1 MKRFSHPDTI
11 WRMQPAPQVHVV
23 PHTHWDREWYLPFAV
38 YRRRLVALLDTL
50 LLALPREPGL
60 RFHLDGQMAVVD
72 DYLEAR
78 PDRLAAIR
86 EAAARGRL
94 SLGPWYTLPDEHLV
108 SGESLLRNLELG
120 LERAREI
127 GEPMTVGYLPDQ
139 FGHTAQMPQLLRLRG
154 IETAVVWRGVPA
166 AAVGGVFDWEALDG
180 SSVRT
185 IHLQR
190 GYGHGRAL
198 PLASGELRDRLTE
211 ETWAPAGPWLVMG
224 GDDHRPV
231 PLGLDAALGSGQS
244 ERPAAISSLVDFIA
258 AAPAAEGILRG
269 ELHSAATS
277 FVLKGTLSAR
287 FPLKLEH
294 AALERL
300 VERHLEPIWTLTGRP
315 WPERELRYI
324 WRQLILNS
332 AHDSICGC
340 SIDSV
345 HRQASERID
354 RAVRTAGTLLRRLGV
369 EETGETFFNPSGYER
384 LGIPPLATGTPERVE
399 VVEVAVPEGLLFED
413 QPDRGDL
420 YTFDPAG
427 PAARRPVVGISAEK
441 LSGEPLTRLQV
452 DLVNE
457 APDHRLRLLI
467 PADTRAGTW
476 AGVAFGAVERPFRAP
491 GSEPGWE
498 YDLRTDPARQWL
510 LAGGVGVIVPGP
522 FEYELIEGYIA
533 LTLLRCAGWLSRS
546 DLGNRPGNAGP
557 EVATPDGQLLGRHHF
572 ELALLP
578 GAADHLEVA
587 RWADA
592 FCHPLALAPAGL
604 AAPPRLR
611 GRRSEFV
618 SSLRRVGGRA
628 QLRTYDLADFR
639 IEERWL
645 D

>member
-1 MKRFSHPDTI
+1 MKRVGHADTI
-11 WRMQPAPQVHVV
+11 LRMPLQPQVHVV

-38 YRRRLVALLDTL
+38 YRRRLVALLDSL

-86 EAAARGRL
+86 EAAARGRV

-120 LERAREI
+120 LQRAREI
-127 GEPMTVGYLPDQ
+127 GEPMPVGYLPDQ

-154 IETAVVWRGVPA
+154 IETAVIWRGVPA
-166 AAVGGVFDWEALDG
+166 GKVGGVFDWEALDG

-190 GYGHGRAL
+190 SYAHGRRL
-198 PLASGELRDRLTE
+198 PLAAGELRGRLAE
-211 ETWAPAGPWLVMG
+211 ETWAPAGPWLVMA
-224 GDDHRPV
+224 GDDHQPV
-231 PLGLDAALGSGQS
+231 PSGLDAALGAAEL
-244 ERPAAISSLVDFIA
+244 ERPAAISSLADFVPV
-258 AAPAAEGILRG
+258 APAAE
-269 ELHSAATS
+269 
-277 FVLKGTLSAR
+277 GTLSAR

-300 VERHLEPIWTLTGRP
+300 VERHLEPIWTLAGRP
-315 WPERELRYI
+315 WPERELRYV

-340 SIDSV
+340 SLDSV
-345 HRQASERID
+345 HRQASERIE
-354 RAVRTAGTLLRRLGV
+354 RAVRTAGALLRRLGV
-369 EETGETFFNPSGYER
+369 EETGETLFNPSAFER
-384 LGIPPLATGTPERVE
+384 LGIPPLATGTPQRVE
-399 VVEVAVPEGLLFED
+399 VDAVAVPEGLLFED

-420 YTFDPAG
+420 YTFEPAG
-427 PAARRPVVGISAEK
+427 QMVRRPATGITAER

-467 PADTRAGTW
+467 PADTSGGAW
-476 AGVAFGAVERPFRAP
+476 AGVAFGAVQRSFRAP

-498 YDLRTDPARQWL
+498 YDLRTDPARQWV

-522 FEYELIEGYIA
+522 FEYELLEGYIA
-533 LTLLRCAGWLSRS
+533 LTLLRCVGWLSRG

-557 EVATPDGQLLGRHHF
+557 EVATPEGQMLGRHHF
-572 ELALLP
+572 ELALLED
-578 GAADHLEVA
+578 AADHVEVA
-587 RWADA
+587 RWADV

-604 AAPPRLR
+604 AAPPALSGKRT
-611 GRRSEFV
+611 EFV
-618 SSLRRVGGRA
+618 SALRRVGGRA